1 MKYIVIIIIT
11 ITTIIFA
18 QNDGLKLGGYLETKL
33 SCMLTDD
40 EVTTSNA
47 LFRLEGN
54 YDIGDK
60 GKVEAHLVYNY
71 DLQPI
76 DPFAS
81 FKDNSIYAKIMGDG
95 LFTIADGL
103 DSLQQSYYDMLMGLF
118 ADNTSTYLPY
128 SSYYPKETM
137 IMDRALV
144 KLYFK
149 NSDFIIGK
157 QQIAWGTGYAFNPT
171 DIWNIKDPMNAT
183 VGKVGV
189 LALNLETYF
198 GESTSLNVIASPG
211 SDFDHW
217 RYGFRVKSNTGRFDY
232 SVLAIRD
239 KTDDGEIMGFPEKL
253 LLGSDFAGEIFAEI
267 GWWGEV
273 AVINPRY
280 VGMEF
285 SDTDSIY
292 VQAVTGFDYTFDN
305 EIYFMAEYYFNA
317 LGDNDYKDYDINSLG
332 LTTGGAMSGFAQ
344 NYLATMLSYSFWDKY
359 TASLLNITNLDDI
372 SSVLIP
378 EVSYEFHP
386 NIMLKLNS
394 SIFMGS
400 SSRTEYGG
408 MYSSAMFSVVGYF

>member
-1 MKYIVIIIIT
+1 MKNIFLILLT
-11 ITTIIFA
+11 ISMIAFSQDDT
-18 QNDGLKLGGYLETKL
+18 LVLGGYLETKL
-33 SCMLTDD
+33 SCLIAED
-40 EVTTSNA
+40 EITSSNA
-47 LFRLEGN
+47 LFRLEAE

-60 GKVEAHLVYNY
+60 GKIETHLVYNY
-71 DLQPI
+71 DLQPV

-81 FKDNSIYAKIMGDG
+81 FKDNSIYEKIMGESLTFD
-95 LFTIADGL
+95 TTTL
-103 DSLQQSYYDMLMGLF
+103 DSTMQSYYDIIMGLF
-118 ADNTSTYLPY
+118 NDNTSTYLPY
-128 SSYYPKETM
+128 SSYYPKETLT
-137 IMDRALV
+137 IDRALV

-149 NSDFIIGK
+149 NADFIIGK

-183 VGKVGV
+183 AGKVGV

-198 GESTSLNVIASPG
+198 GESTSLNIIASPG
-211 SDFDHW
+211 SHFDHW
-217 RYGFRVKSNTGRFDY
+217 RYGFRVKSNAGRFDY
-232 SVLAIRD
+232 SLLAIRD

-253 LLGSDFAGEIFAEI
+253 LLGADFAGEIFAEI
-267 GWWGEV
+267 GWWGET

-280 VGMEF
+280 DGMEF

-292 VQAVTGFDYTFDN
+292 VQLATGFDYTFDN

-317 LGDNDYKDYDINSLG
+317 LGEKNYKDYDINSLG

-344 NYLATMLSYSFWDKY
+344 NYLATMLSYSFCDKY

-378 EVSYEFHP
+378 ELNYEFHE

-400 SSRTEYGG
+400 RSRTEYGG
-408 MYSSAMFSVVGYF
+408 MYSSVMLSVIGYF